1 MYFNKMKSN
10 TTYKLSKINDS
21 KFILHHHLGLGDH
34 IICNGMVNYLTN
46 YFNKIYI
53 PVKEKNFDNIKYLYK
68 DKKSVIPFSIKRL
81 NAETEKI
88 EIDEFSKKNNLK
100 ILKVGF
106 DKISKPFN
114 LGFYKQ
120 VGIPF
125 SYSFDYFSIP
135 NNFQAQKLLSESM
148 KKHFNIKNDYTLIH
162 NESSMGDLDLDLDLD
177 FKPIYIKKEL
187 DPYKNIFLYR
197 DLIENAKEIHCID
210 SSFLHLVERL
220 KTSSKLFF
228 HNAKKIG
235 IKGEKVELL
244 KDWNVVEYYV

>member
-1 MYFNKMKSN
+1 MKFSKIKSN
-10 TTYKLSKINDS
+10 TTYKLSKIKNN

-34 IICNGMVNYLTN
+34 IICNGMVNYLSSI
-46 YFNKIYI
+46 FSEIYI
-53 PVKEKNFDNIKYLYK
+53 PVKEKNYDNVLYLYK
-68 DKKSVIPFSIKRL
+68 DIKPVIPFSIKRV

-88 EIDEFSKKNNLK
+88 EIEDFSKKNNLE

-120 VGIPF
+120 IGIPY

-135 NNFQAQKLLSESM
+135 NNVKAQNLLSKSM
-148 KKHFNIKNDYTLIH
+148 KEHFNIKNDYTLIH
-162 NESSMGDLDLDLDLD
+162 NESSMGDLDLDLKLN
-177 FKPIYIKKEL
+177 FKPIYIKRDL

-197 DLIENAKEIHCID
+197 DLIENANEIHCID

-220 KTSSKLFF
+220 NTNSKLFF

-235 IKGEKVELL
+235 VKGEKVELL
-244 KDWNVVEYYV
+244 KDWNVVEY